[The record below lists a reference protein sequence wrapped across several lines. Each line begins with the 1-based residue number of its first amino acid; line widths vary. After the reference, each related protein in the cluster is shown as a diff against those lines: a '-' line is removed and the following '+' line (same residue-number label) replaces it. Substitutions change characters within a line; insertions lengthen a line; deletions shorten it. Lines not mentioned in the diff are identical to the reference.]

1 MAQKKEHILEL
12 EDGEMWTDFL
22 LEIDRLMHEEK
33 RARQENDHVKLGEIC
48 SRIATLSFENKEYS
62 KLMKWLLLLTKR
74 RGQAKRAVTEMVKT
88 CMGLVEK
95 MPSRDLKYELLSVI
109 REATNGKMYVEE
121 EYPRATRQYCEML
134 EEDGKTQEATKIV
147 QEVQIETFGS
157 INQKYK
163 VDYILYQ
170 MRMVLTQKDYIRC
183 QIIAKKLSKKHLAAA
198 GFEREKVH
206 YYGYLLYYYI
216 HEKDTLETCRCYKTM
231 YDTLDQLGKEISA
244 DE

>member
-48 SRIATLSFENKEYS
+48 SRIASLSFENQEYS

-88 CMGLVEK
+88 SMGLVEK
-95 MPSRDLKYELLSVI
+95 MPTRDLKYELLSQI

-121 EYPRATRQYCEML
+121 EYARATRQYCEML
-134 EEDGKTQEATKIV
+134 EEDGK
-147 QEVQIETFGS
+147 
-157 INQKYK
+157 
-163 VDYILYQ
+163 
-170 MRMVLTQKDYIRC
+170 
-183 QIIAKKLSKKHLAAA
+183 
-198 GFEREKVH
+198 
-206 YYGYLLYYYI
+206 
-216 HEKDTLETCRCYKTM
+216 
-231 YDTLDQLGKEISA
+231 
-244 DE
+244 